1 MANKGVNYKRYKQAG
16 WVLVVMTVAG
26 TVAGLA
32 VMHPTEQEECIP
44 RGYGRQRIE
53 SPVRPLINRM
63 EADTTKAPASQ
74 HA

>member
-26 TVAGLA
+26 TFAGLA
-32 VMHPTEQEECIP
+32 VMHPIEQEECIP

-53 SPVRPLINRM
+53 ERVRPINGLLEGDRS
-63 EADTTKAPASQ
+63 KRWI
-74 HA
+74 

>member
-53 SPVRPLINRM
+53 ERVRPLNGLFEGDRSEKWI
-63 EADTTKAPASQ
+63 
-74 HA
+74 